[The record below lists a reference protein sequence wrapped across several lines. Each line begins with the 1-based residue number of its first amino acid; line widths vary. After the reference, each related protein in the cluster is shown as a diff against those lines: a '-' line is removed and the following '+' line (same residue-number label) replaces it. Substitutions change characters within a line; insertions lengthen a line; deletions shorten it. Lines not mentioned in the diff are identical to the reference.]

1 MGKQKSKFI
10 HTTDFDTASRLINQ
24 GVQLVLQDNNH
35 WTFMDDDGSPV
46 TFSKEDKIVKS
57 NMLYM

>member
-1 MGKQKSKFI
+1 MSKQKSKFI

-35 WTFMDDDGSPV
+35 WTFMDDGSPV

>member
-1 MGKQKSKFI
+1 MGKQRTKFI
-10 HTTDFDTASRLINQ
+10 HTTDFDTATRLLDQ

-35 WTFMDDDGSPV
+35 WTFLDDELSPV
-46 TFSKEDKIVKS
+46 MFSKEDKIVKS

>member
-1 MGKQKSKFI
+1 MGKQRTKFI

-24 GVQLVLQDNNH
+24 GLQLVLQDNTH
-35 WTFMDDDGSPV
+35 WTFMDDALYPV
-46 TFSKEDKIVKS
+46 MFSKEYKIVKS